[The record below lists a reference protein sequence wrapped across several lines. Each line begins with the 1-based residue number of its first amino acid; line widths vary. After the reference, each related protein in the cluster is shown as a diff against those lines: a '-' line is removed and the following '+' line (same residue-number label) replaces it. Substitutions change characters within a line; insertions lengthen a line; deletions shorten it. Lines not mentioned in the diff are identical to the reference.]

1 MQSARALPEVAPSS
15 DGRNAPAG
23 QADATGST
31 GALRQTGTRTVNI
44 TVFTTDLHI
53 AGHDLPGISVTLTS
67 SRRPPRPPFRR
78 LDIDIATVIEL
89 LALVEGGAASAGA
102 VRDMLEA
109 VVDEVEEADEE
120 DRREDEALR
129 QLRST
134 PVPKAPAR
142 TPQYDTRSVYVVSSE
157 AEAKIVKIGVSKN
170 VPGRL
175 RSLQSGSGSPL
186 AVRWTSTGGGLLESR
201 LHDRFATR
209 ALGGEWFDFTDVADP
224 VAMIA
229 KAARGLLKNA
239 TIVEFPT

>member
-1 MQSARALPEVAPSS
+1 M
-15 DGRNAPAG
+15 
-23 QADATGST
+23 
-31 GALRQTGTRTVNI
+31 NI

-78 LDIDIATVIEL
+78 LDIEINTVIEL
-89 LALVEGGAASAGA
+89 LALVEGGAISAGA
-102 VRDMLEA
+102 VRDMLES

-134 PVPKAPAR
+134 SAPKAPAR

-229 KAARGLLKNA
+229 RAARGLLKNA